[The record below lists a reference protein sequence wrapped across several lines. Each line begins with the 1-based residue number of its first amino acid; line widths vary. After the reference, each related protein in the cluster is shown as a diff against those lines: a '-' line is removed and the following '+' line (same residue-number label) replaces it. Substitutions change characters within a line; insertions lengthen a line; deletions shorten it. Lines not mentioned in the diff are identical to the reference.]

1 MSFILDALD
10 RSRRERDA
18 RSPDPLLSPAAD
30 DPIAQTAG
38 FPWVRLLLLA
48 LVFALG
54 VIAWLWLFRAPQAG
68 PAAEPAAVTVPSHA
82 SPSPSSAVA
91 EPVVSQSVLPSAA
104 EPAADTASGAFGA
117 EVSRLYSEARA
128 ASVDPGA
135 GAPGRAA
142 GENERTRTE
151 TVAGAVAGVPPDVE
165 GTEAERNRAVEA
177 MVARAEAAM
186 DNLGLAA
193 HPAPMLDELSQTVR
207 DDIPTLIYSQHDYR
221 ANDGD
226 SSVLINRERRRKGD
240 SMSGVRVQEILP
252 DSVVLDYRGT
262 VFRLRAL
269 NSWVNL

>member
-18 RSPDPLLSPAAD
+18 RSVDPLLSPVAD
-30 DPIAQTAG
+30 DPIAQAAG
-38 FPWVRLLLLA
+38 FPWVPLLLLA

-54 VIAWLWLFRAPQAG
+54 MIAWLWLFRAPVV
-68 PAAEPAAVTVPSHA
+68 EPGTETAVVAIPPRA
-82 SPSPSSAVA
+82 SPSSAPP
-91 EPVVSQSVLPSAA
+91 EPVVSRPVLPS
-104 EPAADTASGAFGA
+104 PAKPVADTVPGASDAQ
-117 EVSRLYSEARA
+117 VSRLYSEARA
-128 ASVDPGA
+128 ASIGTGA
-135 GAPGRAA
+135 AETGTDAN
-142 GENERTRTE
+142 ENEVMRSE
-151 TVAGAVAGVPPDVE
+151 SVEDGVAGLTPDVE
-165 GTEAERNRAVEA
+165 RSEGEMNKAVEA

-193 HPAPMLDELSQTVR
+193 HPAPMLDELSQSVR

-221 ANDGD
+221 ANAGN
-226 SSVLINRERRRKGD
+226 SSVLINRERRREGD